1 MRLFE
6 LRPDDSCDY
15 AVEANHRW
23 GLPGVKCDACG
34 ATWSNVG
41 VAYPVVDLSVLP
53 NANRYTNFWPVPWNE
68 FEQLRA
74 PILELLPKGA
84 VAPPGTDFGPLVGRV
99 TGALPDLVWRDTW
112 TLLTRPEVLARLKR
126 EGIEMPKGAKA
137 KLQGRQ
143 QADLIELQLEPHATL
158 AASCLPPGEF
168 AACSVC
174 GRRGIKRP
182 HELVVESSSVPEN
195 LDFFRLSD
203 LTTAILATERAVKAL
218 TELKLTGF
226 HSADVPLEQLQT
238 RA

>member
-6 LRPDDSCDY
+6 IRPDDSSDY
-15 AVEANHRW
+15 VVEANHRW

-41 VAYPVVDLSVLP
+41 VAYPAVDLSALP
-53 NANRYTNFWPVPWNE
+53 NANRYTNFRPVPWNE

-84 VAPPGTDFGPLVGRV
+84 IAPPGTEFGPLVGRV
-99 TGALPDLVWRDTW
+99 RGALPDLVWRDTW
-112 TLLTRPEVLARLKR
+112 TLLSRPDVLSRLSR
-126 EGIEMPKGAKA
+126 EGLEVPRGVKA
-137 KLQGRQ
+137 ELEGGPQR
-143 QADLIELQLEPHATL
+143 DLIELQLEPRATL
-158 AASCLPPGEF
+158 AACCLPLGVP

-182 HELVVESSSVPEN
+182 RELVVERSSVPEN

-203 LTTAILATERAVKAL
+203 LTTAILASEKAVKTL
-218 TELKLTGF
+218 TELRLTGF
-226 HSADVPLEQLQT
+226 HIAEVSLEQVQ
-238 RA
+238 AHA